1 MKAKFVSFDSMGVR
15 SMATFLETS
24 SGGFFIDPGAALA
37 PRRYGLP
44 PHEEELRALEGFL
57 DSIRRLLAEAD
68 YVIITH
74 YHRDHYLFRK
84 GEEEHYRG
92 KVVFAKNP
100 YVYINPSQRIR
111 AYILLKKMGVEG
123 IARQVVFADGR
134 CEFVEGVKVCFS
146 KPLSHGECGT
156 ELGWVISV
164 TLEEDGFRF
173 THASD
178 VQGCIC
184 TDSLRSLTSGGDDLL
199 VLSGPP
205 TYLNPGVGLPD
216 NTVKLVQ
223 SLKSG
228 STLIIDHHFLRDRD
242 YKRYMDYLRRARRD
256 VKVMTAAEYMGVE
269 VKQLEAYR
277 DVLWGSEVAD
287 LRRNVEDE

>member
-1 MKAKFVSFDSMGVR
+1 MKARFMSFDSMGVR

-24 SGGFFIDPGAALA
+24 GGGFFVDPGAALA

-44 PHEEELRALEGFL
+44 PHEEELKALEGFL
-57 DSIRRLLAEAD
+57 DSVRRFLAEAD

-84 GEEEHYRG
+84 GEEEYYRG
-92 KVVFAKNP
+92 KVMFVKNP
-100 YVYINPSQRIR
+100 YAHINASQKIR

-123 IARQVVFADGR
+123 IARRVVFADGH
-134 CEFVEGVKVCFS
+134 CELVGDVKVCIS
-146 KPLSHGECGT
+146 KPLPHGECGT
-156 ELGWVISV
+156 ELGWVLAV

-184 TDSLRSLTSGGDDLL
+184 ADSLRSLSSGRDDLL
-199 VLSGPP
+199 LLSGPP
-205 TYLNPGVGLPD
+205 TYLNPGVSLLD
-216 NTVKLVQ
+216 NTVKLVRG
-223 SLKSG
+223 LKSG

-242 YKRYMDYLRRARRD
+242 YMRYMDYLRRVRPD
-256 VKVMTAAEYMGVE
+256 VKIMTAAEYMGVE

-277 DVLWGSEVAD
+277 DLLWGIGATD
-287 LRRNVEDE
+287 LRRHAEEE